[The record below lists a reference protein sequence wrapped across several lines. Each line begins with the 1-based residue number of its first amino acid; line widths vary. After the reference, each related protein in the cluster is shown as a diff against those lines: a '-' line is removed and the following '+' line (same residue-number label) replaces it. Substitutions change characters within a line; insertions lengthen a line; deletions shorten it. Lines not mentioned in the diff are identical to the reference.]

1 MKRRIPLRKRLL
13 VRLLFVSALIA
24 VCSVAATAW
33 LAVTTTTSALKE
45 EQGQDLAA
53 DNSIL
58 AQLSGYAATHA
69 DWSGVRRTV
78 RELAVKTGRRI
89 ALTTADRTPV
99 ADSAPR
105 GTPLPPR
112 PAATVDPLRTDTYS
126 ETGAQLSGIDPR
138 VVGPYRLPAA
148 EQAKLDAL
156 AAARKRCY
164 ERFGLQATVVRTAS
178 GRPVVSGSDG
188 TDPAGY
194 GVTACE
200 DGQLNTPT
208 PTEHRALDAL
218 TDLARP
224 CLKQAGLDLEGPLF
238 LTYDPSG
245 KDPFGGGYLVAKY
258 AKAGK
263 AATARAAQRCVLTA
277 RRTQLEPY
285 VAPVADLFLGIG
297 DQSPSRFDMSTAN
310 KAKVIGAAG
319 LVLAVTVAVTAVV
332 AIRLVRPLRALTEAA
347 GAPPELHIR
356 VPVTTRDET
365 GILAEAFNDLTER
378 RARLEAQRRAMVSDI
393 AHELRS
399 PLTNIRGWLEV
410 VRDGVV
416 EPEPALLDSLHEEAL
431 VLQRIIDD
439 LQDLAAADAGTLRL
453 HREPLRAADLFDQ
466 VAAAHRVAADAA
478 GVALRTAADPA
489 AWLDA
494 DPVRMRQ
501 ALGNL
506 VSNALRHTPA
516 DGAVTLA
523 ARRDGTDVVVTVTDT
538 GAGIAA
544 EDLPHVF
551 ERFWRAEKSRSRRT
565 GGSGLGL
572 PIVRHLVA
580 AHGGTV
586 TAASEPGGGAAFTLR
601 LPGTEPPGDDPIGTG
616 LPGTDLP
623 GTDLPGTDLPGT
635 DLPGTGLPGDDPIG
649 TGLPGDDPSGGTPVG
664 AQP

>member
-33 LAVTTTTSALKE
+33 LAVTTTTRALKE

-58 AQLSGYAATHA
+58 AQLSGYAAAHP
-69 DWSGVRRTV
+69 DWSGVQRTV
-78 RELAVKTGRRI
+78 RDLARTTGRRI
-89 ALTTADRTPV
+89 ALTNADRTLV
-99 ADSAPR
+99 ADSAPH

-112 PAATVDPLRTDTYS
+112 PAATVDPLRTDTYTD
-126 ETGAQLSGIDPR
+126 TGTQLSGIDPR
-138 VVGPYRLPAA
+138 VVGPYRVT
-148 EQAKLDAL
+148 AKERVRLDAL
-156 AAARKRCY
+156 AAKRRQCY
-164 ERFGLQATVVRTAS
+164 ERFGIETTVVRIPS
-178 GRPVVSGSDG
+178 GRPVLSSPDG
-188 TDPAGY
+188 TDTSYA
-194 GVTACE
+194 AEQCA
-200 DGQLNTPT
+200 DGLLNTPT
-208 PTEHRALDAL
+208 PTEEKALADL

-224 CLKQAGLDLEGPLF
+224 CLKRAGLDFGGPLF
-238 LTYDPSG
+238 LTFDPSA
-245 KDPFGGGYLVAKY
+245 KDPLGGRYLVAKFP
-258 AKAGK
+258 KVSNSK
-263 AATARAAQRCVLTA
+263 AATQAAQSCVLSA

-285 VAPVADLFLGIG
+285 VAPVAELFLGIG
-297 DQSPSRFDMSTAN
+297 DQTPSRFDMSTGN
-310 KAKVIGAAG
+310 KAKVVGAAG
-319 LVLAVTVAVTAVV
+319 LVLAVTFAVTAVV
-332 AIRLVRPLRALTEAA
+332 AVRLVRPLRALTEAA
-347 GAPPELHIR
+347 QQPPELHVR

-378 RARLEAQRRAMVSDI
+378 RERLEAQRKAMVSDI

-416 EPEPALLDSLHEEAL
+416 DPDPALLASLHEESL

-453 HREPLRAADLFDQ
+453 HREPLHAGDLLDQ

-478 GVALRTAADPA
+478 GVALRTEADDT

-516 DGAVTLA
+516 DGTVTLA
-523 ARRDGTDVVVTVTDT
+523 ARRADEEIALTVTDT
-538 GAGIAA
+538 GSGIAP

-551 ERFWRAEKSRSRRT
+551 DRFWRAEKSRSRRT

-580 AHGGTV
+580 AHGGTAE
-586 TAASEPGGGAAFTLR
+586 AASEPGAGAVFTLR
-601 LPGTEPPGDDPIGTG
+601 LPAAPDPV
-616 LPGTDLP
+616 D
-623 GTDLPGTDLPGT
+623 
-635 DLPGTGLPGDDPIG
+635 
-649 TGLPGDDPSGGTPVG
+649 
-664 AQP
+664 A

>member
-1 MKRRIPLRKRLL
+1 MRRGTAAARRTPLRKRLL
-13 VRLLFVSALIA
+13 VRLLSVSALIA

-58 AQLSGYAATHA
+58 ARLSGYAATHT
-69 DWSGVRRTV
+69 DWTGVRRTV
-78 RELAVKTGRRI
+78 RELAASTGRRI
-89 ALTTADRTPV
+89 ALTTADRTVV

-112 PAATVDPLRTDTYS
+112 PAATVDPLRTDTWT

-138 VVGPYRLPAA
+138 AVGPYRVTAA
-148 EQAKLDAL
+148 ERAELDTL
-156 AAARKRCY
+156 AAERRRCY
-164 ERFGLQATVVRTAS
+164 ERFGVDSTVERTPG
-178 GRPVVSGSDG
+178 GRPVLSSPEG
-188 TDPAGY
+188 TDTSYA
-194 GVTACE
+194 AEQCA
-200 DGQLNTPT
+200 DGRLNTPT
-208 PTEHRALDAL
+208 PTERRALDELSEL
-218 TDLARP
+218 TRP
-224 CLKQAGLDLEGPLF
+224 CLRRAGLDIEGPVF
-238 LTYDPSG
+238 LTVDPG
-245 KDPFGGGYLVAKY
+245 GRDLVGGYPLYKY
-258 AKAGK
+258 ARSG
-263 AATARAAQRCVLTA
+263 TRLGQAAQGCVQTA

-297 DQSPSRFDMSTAN
+297 DQNPSRFDMSPAN
-310 KAKVIGAAG
+310 KAKVVGAAG
-319 LVLAVTVAVTAVV
+319 LVLAVTVAVTALV
-332 AIRLVRPLRALTEAA
+332 ALRLSRPLRALTEAA
-347 GAPPELHIR
+347 QQPPELHVR
-356 VPVTTRDET
+356 VPVATRDEI

-378 RARLEAQRRAMVSDI
+378 RERLEAQRKAMVSDI

-416 EPEPALLDSLHEEAL
+416 DPDPELLASLHEEAL

-439 LQDLAAADAGTLRL
+439 LQDLAAADAGTLRV
-453 HREPLRAADLFDQ
+453 HREPLRAADLLDQ
-466 VAAAHRVAADAA
+466 VAAAHRVAARTA
-478 GVALRTAADPA
+478 GVALRAEADGT

-516 DGAVTLA
+516 DGTVTLA
-523 ARRDGTDVVVTVTDT
+523 ARRDGEEVVLTVADT
-538 GAGIAA
+538 GGGIAP

-551 ERFWRAEKSRSRRT
+551 DRFWRAEKSRSRRT

-580 AHGGTV
+580 AHGGTAR
-586 TAASEPGGGAAFTLR
+586 AASEPGTGTVFTLR
-601 LPGTEPPGDDPIGTG
+601 LPAAAPPGDAP
-616 LPGTDLP
+616 
-623 GTDLPGTDLPGT
+623 
-635 DLPGTGLPGDDPIG
+635 
-649 TGLPGDDPSGGTPVG
+649 
-664 AQP
+664 